1 MDLHDAIPVR
11 RCDNQALDDG
21 HLLGSDANHNAA
33 LAEVQL
39 GFSRTTPQGVQNMDQ
54 ETIAIVSGLPR
65 SGTSL
70 MMGMLHAGGMELLI
84 DGIRT
89 PDEDN
94 PKGYYEFERV
104 KQIEHDQEWLED
116 AKGRAVKMIAELL
129 RRLPSTYA
137 YKVIFMRR
145 EMEEILAS
153 QRQMLI
159 RRGEPTDAVSDEEMA
174 GMFGRHLDQVEAW
187 IADQPNV
194 DALYVSY
201 NDLLA
206 DPDPHARRINEF
218 LGGTLDPDAMIG
230 VVDRSLYR
238 QRR

>member
-1 MDLHDAIPVR
+1 
-11 RCDNQALDDG
+11 
-21 HLLGSDANHNAA
+21 
-33 LAEVQL
+33 
-39 GFSRTTPQGVQNMDQ
+39 MDQ

-70 MMGMLHAGGMELLI
+70 MMGMLQAGGMELLV

-104 KQIEHDQEWLED
+104 KQIEHDQDWLED
-116 AKGRAVKMIAELL
+116 AKGKAVKMIAELL
-129 RRLPSTYA
+129 RRLPSTYT

-145 EMEEILAS
+145 EIEEILAS

-159 RRGEPTDAVSDEEMA
+159 RRGEPSDAVSDEDMA
-174 GMFGRHLDQVEAW
+174 GMFRRHLDQVEAW
-187 IADQPNV
+187 IAGQPNV

-218 LGGTLDPDAMIG
+218 LGGTLDLDAMIG
-230 VVDRSLYR
+230 VVDHSLYR